1 MGSPAKKIKKHGET
15 EGMDKEFYTVIM
27 AELSNDDIEAKI
39 YTEVK
44 GEMFQTER
52 IVSAKFL
59 RQERPIT
66 FLNFLIK

>member
-1 MGSPAKKIKKHGET
+1 MDREI
-15 EGMDKEFYTVIM
+15 EGMDKEFYTVIL
-27 AELSNDDIEAKI
+27 ADLSNDDIEAKI

-44 GEMFQTER
+44 GEIFQACK
-52 IVSAKFL
+52 IVSAKAL